1 MTNMV
6 IAHKLYCQRSGLPIA
21 TVEFLTT
28 ANTLPYISFWNDS
41 VVYHPVFSM
50 QPNKLLDFSRSEW
63 QRLAGRAADQEIS
76 EAESNILRVSF
87 LAMLHSL
94 ESVKQESPALP
105 PLQVVQDNIEQL
117 FNLAAWKFFLESKRF
132 KFPTFSLSKLNSNL
146 DFSTVRAY
154 IETCLDTK
162 KDYES
167 RVSEAVEREKIAA
180 AEKALAALR
189 SEWVTP
195 VSKRLLW
202 QWVKSH
208 LPEKYQPD
216 GEGWLATIFLGSD
229 RAILD
234 FEAEDIALAVEIIY
248 SSCPVGSS
256 VFKAVKERLEAVEEV
271 WKQHYEAWE
280 IDLGDDEWEQGAAAM
295 LVNGEK
301 QKTPHPGPEP
311 KIGDFQSRGAYIQA
325 KARWDI
331 AMAKWQKENS

>member
-50 QPNKLLDFSRSEW
+50 QPNKLLDFSRAEW

-154 IETCLDTK
+154 IETCLDAK

-167 RVSEAVEREKIAA
+167 RVSEAVEKEKIAA

-256 VFKAVKERLEAVEEV
+256 VFKAVKERLAAVEEV